1 MPIVASDIKFRL
13 SGGASN
19 TDPNAA
25 LGGAMSTAGGG
36 IITTDVLNNLW
47 DNVSGTEAGAGD
59 TEYRGIYIRNEHGSL
74 TYTNPILWISSNT
87 TSGDD
92 TIEIALADEAV
103 DAEMETIGDE
113 STAPTGPTFSAPAT
127 KGAPGLSLGSLGVN
141 SFKGVWIKRIVNS
154 SASAANANPYTL
166 SVEGETAA

>member
-19 TDPNAA
+19 TDPALA
-25 LGGAMSTAGGG
+25 LGGAMSTVAGG
-36 IITTDVLNNLW
+36 IITTDTLNNLW

-74 TYTNPILWISSNT
+74 TYTAPVIWISANT
-87 TSGDD
+87 TSTDD

-103 DAEMETIGDE
+103 DVAMETIANEG
-113 STAPTGPTFSAPAT
+113 TAPTGPTFSAPAT
-127 KGAPGLSLGSLGVN
+127 KGAGLSLGNLGVN
-141 SFKGVWIKRIVNS
+141 SYKGVWVKRIVTA